1 MMDYQDLLI
10 CFDGVKMR
18 GSNRAMCKCPCHHDK
33 KASLS
38 IDKIGDKILL
48 HCFAGCKSEDILAAV
63 GLTFS
68 DLSDTAKTQTYIDKL
83 ERSKGKPISAI
94 YKYYDEN
101 ENYLYEK
108 IRFHDKDMLIGIYD
122 HSTEYFQYG
131 LNGRQK
137 TLFHLP
143 QLLKGI
149 ATGEK
154 IFYVEGEKDVL
165 TLESMG
171 LIATTAGST
180 NDWKSEYAP
189 YFKNADVVILH
200 DNDAPG
206 QTLAEK
212 VAKDLNGIASRT
224 LIVKT
229 SNLPKGD
236 VTDYI
241 QEGHTKEDLLQLIKT
256 AEKEIKS
263 KTKKTSGFS
272 LDMVSMEDIEEK
284 PPEWLIPNY
293 IPKRN
298 ITTMAGDGG
307 SGKTTV
313 WCEIAASISAGRPCF
328 LTKESIPDTFQH
340 GPGETVFFF
349 SAEDSAESILKGRL
363 RKNNAILPN
372 ILTIDMKDDRFQH
385 IRFDSE
391 FLEDLIIKHKPVLL
405 IFDPLQAFI
414 PPHIRMCDR
423 NAMRS
428 CMRPLISLGEK
439 YDCTSLVIVHSNK
452 QSGLWGRRRMADS
465 ADIWDISRSVLMV
478 GETKEKRIRYI
489 SHEKSNYGMTADT
502 VLFSIEKEQVIF
514 KNYTDKKDRD
524 FVTEVDYSIRQAP
537 QREEAK
543 EFILDFLKDGTKEV
557 SEMEG
562 TANSI
567 GISSKT
573 LRRAKEELK
582 KENLIKIYSEG
593 FNPKKWYAKLIS
605 PEQKD

>member
-1 MMDYQDLLI
+1 MDYQDLLI

-38 IDKIGDKILL
+38 IDKIGDRILL

-101 ENYLYEK
+101 EKYLYEK

-131 LNGRQK
+131 LNGMQK
-137 TLFHLP
+137 ALFHLP
-143 QLLKGI
+143 QLIKGI
-149 ATGEK
+149 STGEK

-180 NDWKSEYAP
+180 NDWKSEYVS
-189 YFKNADVVILH
+189 YFKNADIVILP
-200 DNDAPG
+200 DNDVAG

-212 VAKDLNGIASRT
+212 VAKDLNGIAAKT

-272 LDMVSMEDIEEK
+272 LDMVSMEDIKEK

-328 LTKESIPDTFQH
+328 LTKESIPETFQH
-340 GPGETVFFF
+340 GSGETVFFF

-363 RKNNAILPN
+363 RKNNALLPN

-405 IFDPLQAFI
+405 IFAPLQAFI

-478 GETKEKRIRYI
+478 GETKEKGIRYI

>member
-1 MMDYQDLLI
+1 MDYQDLLI

-38 IDKIGDKILL
+38 IDKIGDRILL

-101 ENYLYEK
+101 EKYLYEK

-131 LNGRQK
+131 LNGMQK

-143 QLLKGI
+143 QLIKGI
-149 ATGEK
+149 STGEK

-189 YFKNADVVILH
+189 YFKNADVVILP
-200 DNDAPG
+200 DNDEPG

-212 VAKDLNGIASRT
+212 VAKDLNGIAAKT

-263 KTKKTSGFS
+263 KTKKTSGFP

-328 LTKESIPDTFQH
+328 LTKESIPETFQH

-478 GETKEKRIRYI
+478 GETKEKGIRYI

-557 SEMEG
+557 SEMEEA
-562 TANSI
+562 ANSV

-573 LRRAKEELK
+573 LRHAKEELK

>member
-68 DLSDTAKTQTYIDKL
+68 DLSPNAEKRTYIDKL
-83 ERSKGKPISAI
+83 EHNKGKPISAI

-101 ENYLYEK
+101 EKYLYEK

-143 QLLKGI
+143 QLIKGI
-149 ATGEK
+149 AARER

-171 LIATTAGST
+171 LIATTAGSA
-180 NDWKSEYAP
+180 NDWKPEYSL
-189 YFKNADVVILH
+189 YFKNADVVILP
-200 DNDAPG
+200 DNDEPG
-206 QTLAEK
+206 QALAEK
-212 VAKDLNGIASRT
+212 ITKDMKNVAART

-229 SNLPKGD
+229 ADIPKGD

-241 QEGHTKEDLLQLIKT
+241 QEGHTKEDLLQLIQT
-256 AEKEIKS
+256 AEKKIKN
-263 KTKKTSGFS
+263 KVKKSSGLS
-272 LDMVSMEDIEEK
+272 LDMVNMEDIEEK
-284 PPEWLIPNY
+284 PPEWLIPGY

-313 WCEIAASISAGRPCF
+313 WCEIAASISSGRPCF
-328 LTKESIPDTFQH
+328 LTKESIPETFQQ
-340 GPGETVFFF
+340 GPGKKVFFF

-363 RKNNAILPN
+363 RENNAMMPN
-372 ILTIDMKDDRFQH
+372 ILTIDMKDERFQH
-385 IRFDSE
+385 IQFDSN
-391 FLEDLIIKHKPVLL
+391 FLEELIIEHKPVLL

-439 YDCTSLVIVHSNK
+439 YDC
-452 QSGLWGRRRMADS
+452 
-465 ADIWDISRSVLMV
+465 
-478 GETKEKRIRYI
+478 
-489 SHEKSNYGMTADT
+489 
-502 VLFSIEKEQVIF
+502 
-514 KNYTDKKDRD
+514 
-524 FVTEVDYSIRQAP
+524 
-537 QREEAK
+537 
-543 EFILDFLKDGTKEV
+543 
-557 SEMEG
+557 
-562 TANSI
+562 
-567 GISSKT
+567 
-573 LRRAKEELK
+573 
-582 KENLIKIYSEG
+582 
-593 FNPKKWYAKLIS
+593 
-605 PEQKD
+605 

>member
-1 MMDYQDLLI
+1 MDYQDLLI

-38 IDKIGDKILL
+38 IDKIGDRILL

-236 VTDYI
+236 VTDYV

-263 KTKKTSGFS
+263 KTQKASGFS

-372 ILTIDMKDDRFQH
+372 ILTIDMRDDRFQH

-452 QSGLWGRRRMADS
+452 ESGLWGRRRMADS

-478 GETKEKRIRYI
+478 GETKEKGIRYI

-514 KNYTDKKDRD
+514 KNYTDKNDRD

>member
-1 MMDYQDLLI
+1 MDYQDLLI

-38 IDKIGDKILL
+38 IDKIDDRILL

-68 DLSDTAKTQTYIDKL
+68 DLSPNTKKRTYIDKL
-83 ERSKGKPISAI
+83 EHSKGKPISAI

-101 ENYLYEK
+101 KKYLYEK

-131 LNGRQK
+131 LNGQQK

-143 QLLKGI
+143 QLIKGV
-149 ATGEK
+149 AAKER

-171 LIATTAGST
+171 LIATTAGSA
-180 NDWKSEYAP
+180 NDWKSEYAS
-189 YFKNADVVILH
+189 YFKDADVVILP
-200 DNDAPG
+200 DNDEPG
-206 QTLAEK
+206 KMLAKKIENDLK
-212 VAKDLNGIASRT
+212 DIAAKT
-224 LIVKT
+224 LILKT
-229 SNLPKGD
+229 SDAPKCD
-236 VTDYI
+236 VTDYM
-241 QEGHTKEDLLQLIKT
+241 QDGHTKDDLLQLIKT
-256 AEKEIKS
+256 AEKELNS
-263 KTKKTSGFS
+263 KTKKSSGLS
-272 LDMVSMEDIEEK
+272 LNMVSMEDIEEK

-293 IPKRN
+293 IPKRS

-313 WCEIAASISAGRPCF
+313 WCEIAASVSAGRPCF
-328 LTKESIPDTFQH
+328 LTKESIPETFQY
-340 GPGETVFFF
+340 GPGEKVFCF
-349 SAEDSAESILKGRL
+349 SAEDSTESILKGRL
-363 RKNNAILPN
+363 RKNNAVLHN
-372 ILTIDMKDDRFQH
+372 ILTIDIADERFQH

-391 FLEDLIIKHKPVLL
+391 FLENLIIKHKPVLL

-478 GETKEKRIRYI
+478 GETKEKGLRYI
-489 SHEKSNYGMTADT
+489 SHEKSNYSTTSDT
-502 VLFSIEKEQVIF
+502 VLFSIKNEKLFF
-514 KNYTDKKDRD
+514 KSYTDKKDRD
-524 FVTEVDYSIRQAP
+524 FVTEVDYSVRQAP

-543 EFILDFLKDGTKEV
+543 LFILEFLKDGTREV
-557 SEMEG
+557 SEME
-562 TANSI
+562 AEAKAI

-573 LRRAKEELK
+573 LRYAKEELK
-582 KENLIKIYSEG
+582 KDSTIKVYSKG
-593 FNPKKWYAKLIS
+593 FNPKKWYIELIL
-605 PEQKD
+605 PDQKD